1 MSAREMMPNLAYF
14 ADRRNSFPLSAVES
28 EAQRALDLL
37 DQWSAEILRLAAWK
51 AEAMTVLGQWDRVWE
66 AAGKPG
72 LLGDSTAEATL
83 SRVKAW
89 AEMLPVTP

>member
-1 MSAREMMPNLAYF
+1 MPGDCDGLA
-14 ADRRNSFPLSAVES
+14 D
-28 EAQRALDLL
+28 L
-37 DQWSAEILRLAAWK
+37 DQLIAERDRLAAWK

-72 LLGDSTAEATL
+72 LLGGSTAEATL

-89 AEMLPVTP
+89 AEMLPVPARPPRPPLPPEGRPNTTESL